1 MIDQNEQDR
10 IEAEF
15 IRTTRTSDPF
25 ASAVKATRMP
35 MIITDPNKHD
45 NPIIFAN
52 AAFLKLTGYEY
63 NEIIS
68 KNCRFLQG
76 KDTDQADVALVR
88 DAIARRVP
96 IELDVINYKKNGEK
110 FWNRLLI
117 SPVFDDDGS
126 LTYFFASQ
134 YDVTLERDKVVR
146 MQREQQELEQQV
158 ARQSSDLET
167 SESRMKFILKSAR
180 IGSWSL
186 DLTQMKLA
194 ASEICKEN
202 FGRKADEP
210 FTYEELLGAIT
221 PADRGRMLDA
231 VQESIANKIDYEIE
245 YQARTPNGETRWLQI
260 RGKPYYRADGTPLSM
275 AGVSIDITERKR
287 GEAQRALLTDEL
299 NHRVKNSMATL
310 QSIAMQ
316 TLRSASSLKDA
327 EKTLNERI
335 QSLATAHNVLTR
347 ESWEGADLREV
358 VESAIASFRN
368 GSHERFIFGGPR
380 IWLSPR
386 LSLAFVLALHE
397 LATNA
402 VKYGSLSND
411 HGHVILNWD
420 YVDGSSR
427 ERIWLQ
433 WEEIGGPAVVK
444 PTRTGFG
451 SRMIEKALSLELNG
465 KAEIDY
471 RPSGIV
477 FTVEAPIPPKAID
490 SMSTATVFD

>member
-1 MIDQNEQDR
+1 MIDQIEHDR

-45 NPIIFAN
+45 NPIIFVN

-63 NEIIS
+63 EEIIG

-76 KDTDQADVALVR
+76 KDTDASDVAQVR

-146 MQREQQELEQQV
+146 MQREQEELEQQV

-186 DLTQMKLA
+186 DLTQMKMA

-202 FGRKADEP
+202 FGRKPDEP
-210 FTYEELLGAIT
+210 FTYEELQDSIE
-221 PADRGRMLDA
+221 PADRGRMRDA
-231 VQESIANKIDYEIE
+231 VQESIKNKTDYEIE
-245 YQARTPNGETRWLQI
+245 YQARTPNGEMRWLQI
-260 RGKPYYRADGTPLSM
+260 RGKPYYSADGTPLSM

-287 GEAQRALLTDEL
+287 NEAQRALDG
-299 NHRVKNSMATL
+299 N
-310 QSIAMQ
+310 IAV
-316 TLRSASSLKDA
+316 DCY
-327 EKTLNERI
+327 
-335 QSLATAHNVLTR
+335 
-347 ESWEGADLREV
+347 ADP
-358 VESAIASFRN
+358 AIS
-368 GSHERFIFGGPR
+368 
-380 IWLSPR
+380 
-386 LSLAFVLALHE
+386 
-397 LATNA
+397 
-402 VKYGSLSND
+402 
-411 HGHVILNWD
+411 
-420 YVDGSSR
+420 
-427 ERIWLQ
+427 
-433 WEEIGGPAVVK
+433 
-444 PTRTGFG
+444 GFPQ
-451 SRMIEKALSLELNG
+451 R
-465 KAEIDY
+465 
-471 RPSGIV
+471 R
-477 FTVEAPIPPKAID
+477 
-490 SMSTATVFD
+490 